1 MGGCLLS
8 VSCTVAIIVLLPYL
22 DDQPLSKWKWV
33 MGPNTFISTLITI
46 AKTSMLLPVAECL
59 SQLKWRHFWLKS
71 RPLAEIEAF
80 DEASRGPWGAFVF
93 PWKTK
98 LKSWIALMGAL
109 VMVGALTMEPLA
121 QQIVS
126 FETKTR
132 MPPLN
137 ELKGSNKSGIYVAQA
152 YNTESSPEIQDEPF
166 EAAQVIQGAFFDGVF
181 DVTRL
186 MASSCANGNCTWPDF
201 LSLGVCSKCE
211 DITDASTHIDNNCT
225 SPHDNTCVVR
235 HFDGLSERYNTS
247 YNVTMYNQTGNH
259 LALGASWYANNVSDS
274 NEYSDTGLMTKFV
287 LGRFDKYW
295 RPTDNDRD
303 GKPDYIRGTP
313 EITECRINW
322 CAKLYQNFSYHNTT
336 DSYMP
341 YNYSRW
347 DLPLTRQEVSSQSE
361 TVVYTLDFAQTA
373 QRYPSLNLTPSGL
386 DRVYDDTFG
395 APQPGG
401 GRFFEV
407 GKNDFLV
414 TSYFFGD
421 MLAFA
426 LLDLPYTPATKFEQI
441 FGRAFL
447 HRLSVPVAFAA
458 VADGITSQVQM
469 AVDARWGRQRY
480 FVEAQAVV
488 AETYVKIRKR
498 WFIVPAVLV
507 LLSVV
512 FLVVTLMA
520 SGMNDAPSWKSGTLP
535 LLFHGLDGWGEFDD
549 EEGKMMQA
557 RAKGMRTKLKRNNE
571 GMIKFLKV

>member
-137 ELKGSNKSGIYVAQA
+137 ELKGFNDSGIYVAQA

-181 DVTRL
+181 D
-186 MASSCANGNCTWPDF
+186 
-201 LSLGVCSKCE
+201 
-211 DITDASTHIDNNCT
+211 
-225 SPHDNTCVVR
+225 
-235 HFDGLSERYNTS
+235 
-247 YNVTMYNQTGNH
+247 
-259 LALGASWYANNVSDS
+259 
-274 NEYSDTGLMTKFV
+274 
-287 LGRFDKYW
+287 
-295 RPTDNDRD
+295 
-303 GKPDYIRGTP
+303 
-313 EITECRINW
+313 
-322 CAKLYQNFSYHNTT
+322 TT

-347 DLPLTRQEVSSQSE
+347 DLPLTRQEVSAESE

-469 AVDARWGRQRY
+469 AVDARWGGQRY